1 MLNLSIREKIIGEM
15 FGYCEFSQ
23 YLCKVIINTINKME
37 KQKLEE
43 MIKELNEVIRD
54 LNNSKHNYSYQL
66 EKYEEI
72 FSTN

>member
-1 MLNLSIREKIIGEM
+1 M